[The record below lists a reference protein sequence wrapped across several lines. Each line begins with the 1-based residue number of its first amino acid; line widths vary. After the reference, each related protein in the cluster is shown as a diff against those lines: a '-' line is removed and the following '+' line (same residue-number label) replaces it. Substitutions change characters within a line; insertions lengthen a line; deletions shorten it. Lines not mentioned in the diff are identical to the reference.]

1 MQRTLRAG
9 SSINALNA
17 RSADEEFPASD
28 APVAERA
35 GEVMSAVGAL
45 WLIWLKLA
53 LCGALIAMAGTQLV
67 RYADVIADK
76 TGLSGAWIGLV
87 LLGFVTSLPELV
99 TGISSVTLADAP
111 GIAIGDV
118 LGSLVFNLLILA
130 LIDALSR
137 KEPLYRS
144 ATQSHVLAAAWGIVL
159 IGIVAL
165 SLALAQT
172 PVTPALWQMGF
183 YSPLLVLGYLMAV
196 RSVFMHEREQ
206 MPTLPRD
213 AVDRYPGVSLR
224 QAAARY
230 CAAAV
235 VVVGA
240 SIWLPFVGTEL
251 AVQMAWQNSFVGT
264 LFVAIATSLPE
275 LVVTISALRMG
286 ALDMAVAN
294 LLGSNLFD
302 IVIIAIDDVFYTRG
316 PILSDVSPLH
326 ISTAVAAMTMSAVA
340 IVALRV
346 NAARRVLG
354 FVAGASLALIA
365 LYVFNVWVVF
375 HHAT

>member
-1 MQRTLRAG
+1 MVTA
-9 SSINALNA
+9 
-17 RSADEEFPASD
+17 
-28 APVAERA
+28 
-35 GEVMSAVGAL
+35 GAL
-45 WLIWLKLA
+45 WLTWLKLS
-53 LCGALIAMAGTQLV
+53 LCGALIAMAGTQLT

-99 TGISSVTLADAP
+99 TGISSVTLAQAP

-130 LIDALSR
+130 LIDALWR
-137 KEPLYRS
+137 KQPLYRG

-165 SLALAQT
+165 TLMLAQT
-172 PVTPALWQMGF
+172 PVQAAFWHVGLS
-183 YSPLLVLGYLMAV
+183 SPLFMLGYLMAV

-206 MPTLPRD
+206 LPTLPRD
-213 AVDRYPGVSLR
+213 AVDRYPRISLR
-224 QAAARY
+224 QAVARY

-235 VVVGA
+235 GVVGA

-251 AVQMAWQNSFVGT
+251 AAQMAWQKTFVGT

-302 IVIIAIDDVFYTRG
+302 IAIIAIDDVLYTPG
-316 PILSDVSPLH
+316 PILSAVSPLH
-326 ISTAVAAMTMSAVA
+326 ISTAVAAMTMSAVV

-346 NAARRVLG
+346 RAARRLLG
-354 FVAGASLALIA
+354 FVGGASLALLA
-365 LYVFNVWVVF
+365 LYLFNAWVVF
-375 HHAT
+375 HHAA

>member
-1 MQRTLRAG
+1 MMAAT
-9 SSINALNA
+9 S
-17 RSADEEFPASD
+17 E
-28 APVAERA
+28 
-35 GEVMSAVGAL
+35 L

-53 LCGALIAMAGTQLV
+53 LCGALIAMAGTQLT

-99 TGISSVTLADAP
+99 TGISAVTLANAP

-118 LGSLVFNLLILA
+118 LGSLVFNLLILM
-130 LIDALSR
+130 LIDVLWR
-137 KEPLYRS
+137 KEPLYRT
-144 ATQSHVLAAAWGIVL
+144 AAQSHVLAAAWGIVL

-172 PVTPALWQMGF
+172 PVRVGF
-183 YSPLLVLGYLMAV
+183 WHVGLSSPLLVLGYLMAV
-196 RSVFMHEREQ
+196 RSIFIHERAHL
-206 MPTLPRD
+206 PTLPRD
-213 AVDRYPGVSLR
+213 AVDRYPGITLR

-230 CAAAV
+230 AAAAV

-251 AVQMAWQNSFVGT
+251 AARMAWQSTFVGT
-264 LFVAIATSLPE
+264 LFVATATSLPE

-302 IVIIAIDDVFYTRG
+302 IAIIAFDDLFYRSG
-316 PILSDVSPLH
+316 PILSAVSSLH
-326 ISTAVAAMTMSAVA
+326 ISTAVAAMTMSAVV

-346 NAARRVLG
+346 NAARRLLG
-354 FVAGASLALIA
+354 FAGGASLALLV
-365 LYVFNVWVVF
+365 LYLFNAWVVF
-375 HHAT
+375 HHAK